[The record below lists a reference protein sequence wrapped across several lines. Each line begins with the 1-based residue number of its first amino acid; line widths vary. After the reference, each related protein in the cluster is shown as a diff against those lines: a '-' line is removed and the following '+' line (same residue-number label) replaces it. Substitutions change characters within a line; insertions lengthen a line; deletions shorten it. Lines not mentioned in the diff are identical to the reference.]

1 MIKPE
6 AGLITFL
13 AEGKDT
19 KGSIGYSREIH
30 FPGNYNQCNKN
41 ASGVTIGRGYDVGRR
56 FKSEILSDLR
66 ASGVPQNQ
74 AKEISKSSMLQGCQ
88 AANFV
93 KENKSKIGEITEMQ
107 QIKLFNI
114 TYDKYV
120 KRAIVFYKKY
130 KGIKSLEWNRKDSK
144 IRDVFVD
151 LLYQGL
157 MTKDMVRYFEE
168 NKKEDVINMI
178 RRKKGIMMYEKNRGR
193 IQYLT
198 NGN

>member
-1 MIKPE
+1 MIRPE
-6 AGLITFL
+6 AGLLTFL

-19 KGSIGYSREIH
+19 KGPIGYSREIH

-41 ASGVTIGRGYDVGRR
+41 ASGGTIGRGYDMGRR

-74 AKEISKSSMLQGCQ
+74 AEEISKSSMLQGCR
-88 AANFV
+88 AADFV
-93 KENKSKIGEITEMQ
+93 KENKRKIGEITETQ
-107 QIKLFNI
+107 QIKLFYI

-120 KRAIVFYKKY
+120 KRAIVFYQKY
-130 KGIKSLEWNRKDSK
+130 KGSKSLEWNRLDSK
-144 IRDVFVD
+144 IKDVFVD

-178 RRKKGIMMYEKNRGR
+178 RRTKGIMMYEKN
-193 IQYLT
+193 
-198 NGN
+198 